1 MLIPN
6 DGETKRMRL
15 IELRDIW
22 KIYGK
27 GQNKVL
33 ALKNINLTVEQ
44 GEFLSIV
51 GKSGS
56 GKSTLMNLLGCLD
69 LPSRGQYWL
78 SGEAVEG
85 MSEQKRTILRR
96 EKIGFIFQGFHLIP
110 GITALENVALPL
122 LYRGIP
128 RKRRTALAQEALCR
142 VGLEHRMEHEPNQ
155 LSGGQQ
161 QRVAIARALVT
172 DPEVLLADEPTGNL
186 DSASG
191 SDVMHLIRGLHRE
204 GRTILLITHD
214 LKIAEQGSRSL
225 EISDGE
231 LRQTAR

>member
-1 MLIPN
+1 
-6 DGETKRMRL
+6 MRL

-110 GITALENVALPL
+110 GIV
-122 LYRGIP
+122 IF
-128 RKRRTALAQEALCR
+128 C
-142 VGLEHRMEHEPNQ
+142 
-155 LSGGQQ
+155 
-161 QRVAIARALVT
+161 IF
-172 DPEVLLADEPTGNL
+172 
-186 DSASG
+186 
-191 SDVMHLIRGLHRE
+191 RGLFQIWDHRLAVKKQPHTQ
-204 GRTILLITHD
+204 R
-214 LKIAEQGSRSL
+214 
-225 EISDGE
+225 
-231 LRQTAR
+231 